1 MRTYRHTIR
10 IFYELK
16 NGAVRI
22 LHTDPVYVPVGKE
35 GGKGAESSIEPG
47 AKKAE
52 QNQIPDR
59 VD

>member
-35 GGKGAESSIEPG
+35 GGKGVEDSIGAGAEKE
-47 AKKAE
+47 K
-52 QNQIPDR
+52 
-59 VD
+59 